1 MKKKSVF
8 HALAVGL
15 TLVLF
20 LILYSCDKKECS
32 LSYASGAPEEVAQ
45 RFLAALEVEDTTGLW
60 DLRVTE
66 AEYKNLIWPAYEK
79 IGYGL
84 SDQPWFI
91 NRMDADKAIGRA
103 LGEFGGKKLKLV
115 RAYFA
120 KGQDEQIG
128 EFKIWRDF
136 RILVRNEK
144 GEEDEL
150 RFINTVI
157 EMNGGYKVVAYHS

>member
-1 MKKKSVF
+1 MKNKS
-8 HALAVGL
+8 
-15 TLVLF
+15 
-20 LILYSCDKKECS
+20 ILYALTFGLLLLFSSILWNCETKECP
-32 LSYASGAPEEVAQ
+32 LVNPSGSPEEVAR
-45 RFLAALEVEDTTGLW
+45 RFLAALEAEDTTALW

-66 AEYKNLIWPAYEK
+66 IEYKKLIWPAYQK

-136 RILVRNEK
+136 RIVVRNEE
-144 GEEDEL
+144 GEEEEL
-150 RFINTVI
+150 RYINTVI